1 MVVLVLDAAAQQAVS
16 FQLEPFAVAVLRTH
30 LDGNGAGHSAVV
42 PREGQAALVGG
53 LFLLRNSKDLGVD
66 KINELVLVILGNLLR
81 GIGGVPHH
89 EQAAHHT
96 HLRASQTHAVGGDHG
111 LAHIVQQSSQ
121 TVVKIG
127 HRAADLVQ
135 DGVAF
140 FNNITD
146 SHNGTSSFI
155 RCHRPSAGLPRPM
168 PWTAVFLFHTV
179 PVQHAR
185 GRGSGGHCGT

>member
-16 FQLEPFAVAVLRTH
+16 FQLEPFAVAVLCTH

-42 PREGQAALVGG
+42 SREGQAALVGSL
-53 LFLLRNSKDLGVD
+53 LFLRNGKDLRVD
-66 KINELVLVILGNLLR
+66 EINELVLVILGNLLR

-89 EQAAHHT
+89 EQAAHHA
-96 HLRASQTHAVGGDHG
+96 HLRTGQTYAVGGDHS
-111 LAHIVQQSSQ
+111 LAHIVQQGGQ

-155 RCHRPSAGLPRPM
+155 RCLRPSAGLPRPM
-168 PWTAVFLFHTV
+168 HGTAVFLFHTV
-179 PVQHAR
+179 PACCAQ
-185 GRGSGGHCGT
+185 GRGNGGRCGT